1 VDATLDQ
8 TGPHAPVDA
17 SCTGTADDKG
27 PERTGWGRQF
37 RSIALERDDRN
48 LKAEPAERI
57 TNSLESG
64 RDVSGRLQS
73 GRGGEPAAEFF
84 ACLAERLWPAASRN
98 SLDQQ
103 ADQFGQAPVGELDSV
118 EFGRDAIDLGRTSGS
133 RPSPS
138 AGTLERDFQEACLGE
153 PIEPAAGEVPVDLKF
168 GRSVS
173 GGERV
178 APASRVQEDPPKLR
192 IAGRCKPIERHVQKP
207 TRPRDVTGV
216 GR

>member
-8 TGPHAPVDA
+8 TGPHASVDA
-17 SCTGTADDKG
+17 SCTGIADDKG
-27 PERTGWGRQF
+27 PERTRRGRQF
-37 RSIALERDDRN
+37 RSIALERDDGN

-64 RDVSGRLQS
+64 RDVSRRLQR
-73 GRGGEPAAEFF
+73 GRGGQPPAEFF
-84 ACLAERLWPAASRN
+84 ACLTERLRPAARRN
-98 SLDQQ
+98 SHDQK
-103 ADQFGQAPVGELDSV
+103 AGQFGQAPVGELDAV

-138 AGTLERDFQEACLGE
+138 AATLERDFEEACFGE
-153 PIEPAAGEVPVDLKF
+153 PIEPAAGDVPVDFKF
-168 GRSVS
+168 GRCIS

-178 APASRVQEDPPKLR
+178 APAPRVQEDPPKLR

-207 TRPRDVTGV
+207 TRPRDVSGV